1 MALVGSSLI
10 QNGHNPVPYCLFT
23 TNWIC
28 AIIESEKENKSKI
41 LYSTTLRNAAPTEQ
55 ICKKLLQNMIAAPEL
70 EAFKD
75 TILLLLNKWETYF
88 TTDREDEE

>member
-1 MALVGSSLI
+1 
-10 QNGHNPVPYCLFT
+10 
-23 TNWIC
+23 
-28 AIIESEKENKSKI
+28 
-41 LYSTTLRNAAPTEQ
+41 
-55 ICKKLLQNMIAAPEL
+55 MIAAPEL